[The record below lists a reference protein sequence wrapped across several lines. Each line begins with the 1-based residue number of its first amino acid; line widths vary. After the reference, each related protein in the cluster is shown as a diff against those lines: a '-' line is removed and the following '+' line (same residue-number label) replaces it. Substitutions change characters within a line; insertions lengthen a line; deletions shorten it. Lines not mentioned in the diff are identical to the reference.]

1 MEIIYGIG
9 IDIVKLSR
17 IEQIIQRWG
26 NKFLQRTF
34 THREIEYCS
43 SKTFPNQHYGARF
56 AAKEAV
62 FKALG
67 TGWSHG
73 VNWLDV
79 EVCIDP
85 NSGQPSISLSGKCL
99 EILGEPSSFRVL
111 VSLSHDREYAIA
123 QAMILKT
130 TKER

>member
-1 MEIIYGIG
+1 METIYGIG

-17 IEQIIQRWG
+17 MEQVIQRWG
-26 NKFLQRTF
+26 NKFLHRTF
-34 THREIEYCS
+34 TQRKIEYCS
-43 SKTFPNQHYGARF
+43 SKTYPRQHYGARF

-67 TGWSHG
+67 TGWNHG

-85 NSGQPSISLSGKCL
+85 DSGQPSILLSGTCL
-99 EILGEPSSFRVL
+99 EILGDPSSFRVL
-111 VSLSHDREYAIA
+111 ISLSHDKEYAIA

-130 TKER
+130 TEK